1 MKYVKLVLRLLVLL
15 PVMPF
20 LCAATEGTATFM
32 GRSGRSYTKDL
43 YLSDTADTGVNFDS
57 GAGASATSDDFAD
70 FPEPVFL
77 ADVALV
83 TGAAQTKLHVLR
95 NSVSTGNFLRHTLHL
110 NTLAVRPPL
119 RIPFNARDRITLIQI
134 A

>member
-1 MKYVKLVLRLLVLL
+1 M
-15 PVMPF
+15 
-20 LCAATEGTATFM
+20 AATEGTATFI
-32 GRSGRSYTKDL
+32 GASGRSYTKDL
-43 YLSDTADTGVNFDS
+43 YLGDTVDTPINFDS

-70 FPEPVFL
+70 FPEPVYL
-77 ADVALV
+77 ADVAVV

-110 NTLAVRPPL
+110 NTLAVRPNL
-119 RIPFNARDRITLIQI
+119 RIPFNPRDRCTMIQI